1 MKPHPRRFGN
11 SRLQKP
17 AGSFGSNSERNVPSA
32 VRRQWSMSGQSARK
46 NYERYL
52 ELARAA
58 AGSGD
63 TIAAENYYQ
72 YAEHYYRSMQDPN
85 S

>member
-1 MKPHPRRFGN
+1 
-11 SRLQKP
+11 
-17 AGSFGSNSERNVPSA
+17 
-32 VRRQWSMSGQSARK
+32 MSGQSARRK
-46 NYERYL
+46 YERYL

-63 TIAAENYYQ
+63 TIAAENYNQ
-72 YAEHYYRSMQDPN
+72 YAEHYFRSMQDPN

>member
-1 MKPHPRRFGN
+1 MGDHGAKR
-11 SRLQKP
+11 
-17 AGSFGSNSERNVPSA
+17 
-32 VRRQWSMSGQSARK
+32 

-63 TIAAENYYQ
+63 TIAAENYNQ

>member
-1 MKPHPRRFGN
+1 
-11 SRLQKP
+11 
-17 AGSFGSNSERNVPSA
+17 
-32 VRRQWSMSGQSARK
+32 MSGQSARK

-63 TIAAENYYQ
+63 AIAAENYNQ
-72 YAEHYYRSMQDPN
+72 HAEHYYRSMQDPD

>member
-1 MKPHPRRFGN
+1 MQHGRKTNMNRHQKRPFAGRSQQRPSIAPRPE
-11 SRLQKP
+11 LQDSHN
-17 AGSFGSNSERNVPSA
+17 A
-32 VRRQWSMSGQSARK
+32 RR

-63 TIAAENYYQ
+63 TIAAENYNQ
-72 YAEHYYRSMQDPN
+72 HAEHYFRSMQDRN